1 MPPFTL
7 GGLGEGVGVRYGQL
21 TLILTLAL
29 ALPLA
34 LALTLAA
41 VHHELQVREL
51 RSEREH
57 LRVRLGLE
65 IR

>member
-29 ALPLA
+29 AL
-34 LALTLAA
+34 TLAA
-41 VHHELQVREL
+41 VHHELELGEL
-51 RSEREH
+51 RGEREH
-57 LRVRLGLE
+57 LRVRLGC
-65 IR
+65 